1 MMETESRFSES
12 MVAGSVGGALGGAAL
27 GAIASGG
34 SGRGAAIGAGLG
46 ALAGALGGYLYAKQQ
61 QAQTQQELLASIDAD
76 AARDSQQLAMTNSAL
91 GRLVACRQNEIN
103 QVAAQYR
110 SKAITAAQAK
120 AAYETIGA
128 QMAEDGALIND
139 VLGKSNDRAA
149 TYVSARTQTLGL
161 EQVGSETTVASAPS
175 TASVPPQN
183 SVQAFQRATQT
194 ASAQAQEHQKVQRD
208 LQARINELSAATG

>member
-1 MMETESRFSES
+1 
-12 MVAGSVGGALGGAAL
+12 MVAGGLGGAAAGAAI

-34 SGRGAAIGAGLG
+34 SGKGAGIGAAIGLITGL
-46 ALAGALGGYLYAKQQ
+46 AGGYLQAKQQ
-61 QAQTQQELLASIDAD
+61 QAQTQAELLASIDAD
-76 AARDSQQLAMTNSAL
+76 AARDNRQFAMTNSAL

-103 QVAAQYR
+103 QVATQYR

-120 AAYETIGA
+120 AAYQTIA
-128 QMAEDGALIND
+128 EQMAADGALIND
-139 VLGKSNDRAA
+139 MLGKSNDRAA

-175 TASVPPQN
+175 NASVPPQS

-194 ASAQAQEHQKVQRD
+194 ASTKEQEHEQLRKD